1 MKWYWVL
8 AMLLYASITFFFYAA
23 CIVAARY
30 DTASAKDYKCS
41 VKEVNEHG
49 E

>member
-23 CIVAARY
+23 CVVAARY
-30 DTASAKDYKCS
+30 DDAVEKDRKKQC
-41 VKEVNEHG
+41 
-49 E
+49 

>member
-23 CIVAARY
+23 CVVAARY
-30 DTASAKDYKCS
+30 DAASANDYKRS
-41 VKEVNEHG
+41 KKEVIRHDE
-49 E
+49 